1 MPSVLR
7 LPRLRPIVLACAVL
21 SSACSLD
28 VDDDLPPVIPLEE
41 QEWGSSLNID
51 LASMTRLSS
60 GVYVKDIVVGTGA
73 TVTGNPTIRFFY
85 TGFLASGFQFES
97 NVGSAEP
104 FQYPLADL
112 IPGFNSGLQGMQV
125 NGKRRLVIPSA
136 LAYGQGSQGNIPPNA
151 NLVFDI
157 ELVGII

>member
-7 LPRLRPIVLACAVL
+7 LPRLRPIVLAFAVFG
-21 SSACSLD
+21 SACSLD
-28 VDDDLPPVIPLEE
+28 VDDDIPPVIPLEE

-97 NVGSAEP
+97 NVGGVEL
-104 FQYPLADL
+104 QYPLGDL
-112 IPGFNSGLQGMQV
+112 ITGFSSGLQGMQV
-125 NGKRRLVIPSA
+125 GGKRRLVIPSA

>member
-1 MPSVLR
+1 MPSIPC
-7 LPRLRPIVLACAVL
+7 LPRLRPFVLACAIL

-28 VDDDLPPVIPLEE
+28 VDDDIPPVIPLEE

-51 LASMTRLSS
+51 LASMTKLSS
-60 GVYVKDIVVGTGA
+60 GVYIKDIVVGTGA

-97 NVGSAEP
+97 NVGGAEL
-104 FQYPLADL
+104 QYALGEL
-112 IPGFNSGLQGMQV
+112 IVGFNSGLQGMKV
-125 NGKRRLVIPSA
+125 GGKRRLVIPSA

-157 ELVGII
+157 ELVGIV